1 MELALLT
8 LTVADRELFVP
19 RSPTMDQNA
28 QNLAQTSLGGSA
40 VSARDNLDVQGNPLL
55 ARFTTERDRRLA
67 SLPPVTDVD
76 WRGNKAKDCK
86 GAGQLRAAQVQRVG
100 ITAPDGCA
108 CVSCGK
114 GFGPFA
120 TCRVLILDGEPWFSG
135 ACANC
140 SFNAG
145 GKGCSFRK
153 CPSFLTLSR
162 TFANSCR

>member
-1 MELALLT
+1 MLT
-8 LTVADRELFVP
+8 WTVADSDNELFVP
-19 RSPTMDQNA
+19 LSPKMDQTA
-28 QNLAQTSLGGSA
+28 HNLARTSLDGPA
-40 VSARDNLDVQGNPLL
+40 EAAKINLDASGNPLL
-55 ARFTTERDRRLA
+55 DRFTTERDRRLA

-100 ITAPDGCA
+100 FPAPDGCA

-114 GFGPFA
+114 GFGPFS

-145 GKGCSFRK
+145 GKGCSLRK
-153 CPSFLTLSR
+153 CP
-162 TFANSCR
+162 